1 MQSAIFQGKDLWI
14 RGESVKKEPEIH
26 KEARPVGIY
35 FKLSEKE
42 HLLILKKI
50 QNLGIRNM
58 SAYLRKMAIDGY
70 IIQLDIPTLRELV
83 RLMHVTANNIN
94 QIARRANETRS
105 IYAEDIRDLQQ
116 DYSQVW
122 NGVRNVLR
130 ELSKLK

>member
-1 MQSAIFQGKDLWI
+1 MQSAILQGKGLRI
-14 RGESVKKEPEIH
+14 RGESVNKEPEIH
-26 KEARPVGIY
+26 KTAHPVGIY

-42 HLLILKKI
+42 HLLILKKM
-50 QNLGIRNM
+50 QKFGIRNM

-70 IIQLDIPTLRELV
+70 IIQLDIPTLKELV
-83 RLMHVTANNIN
+83 RLMHITANNVN
-94 QIARRANETRS
+94 QIARRVNETRS

>member
-1 MQSAIFQGKDLWI
+1 MNSAIGM
-14 RGESVKKEPEIH
+14 
-26 KEARPVGIY
+26 Y
-35 FKLSEKE
+35 FKVSEKE
-42 HLLILKKI
+42 RELIWKRSGEA
-50 QNLGIRNM
+50 GIRNL

-70 IIQLDIPTLRELV
+70 IIQLDIPTLKELV
-83 RLMHVTANNIN
+83 RLMHIIANNVN
-94 QIARRANETRS
+94 QIARRVNETRS

>member
-1 MQSAIFQGKDLWI
+1 MNDESDLH
-14 RGESVKKEPEIH
+14 KKAH
-26 KEARPVGIY
+26 SVGIY

-42 HLLILKKI
+42 HRLILRKMQKF
-50 QNLGIRNM
+50 GIRNM

-83 RLMHVTANNIN
+83 RLMHITSNNIN
-94 QIARRANETRS
+94 QIARRVNETRS

>member
-1 MQSAIFQGKDLWI
+1 MA
-14 RGESVKKEPEIH
+14 KE
-26 KEARPVGIY
+26 RPIGMY
-35 FKLSEKE
+35 FKVSEKE
-42 HLLILKKI
+42 HKLIM
-50 QNLGIRNM
+50 QRMQEFGIRNM

-70 IIQLDIPTLRELV
+70 IIQLDIPTLKELM
-83 RLMHVTANNIN
+83 RLMHITANNIN

-105 IYAEDIRDLQQ
+105 IYAEDIRDLQR

>member
-1 MQSAIFQGKDLWI
+1 M
-14 RGESVKKEPEIH
+14 KKEPEIH
-26 KEARPVGIY
+26 KKTHPVGIY

-42 HLLILKKI
+42 HLLILKKM
-50 QNLGIRNM
+50 QKFGIRNM
-58 SAYLRKMAIDGY
+58 SAYLRRMAIDGY

-83 RLMHVTANNIN
+83 RLMHFTANNIN
-94 QIARRANETRS
+94 QIARRVNETRN
-105 IYAEDIRDLQQ
+105 IYAEDVQDLQR

>member
-1 MQSAIFQGKDLWI
+1 MQSAILQGKGLWI
-14 RGESVKKEPEIH
+14 WGESVKKELEIH
-26 KEARPVGIY
+26 KKAHPVGIY

-42 HLLILKKI
+42 HLLILKKM
-50 QNLGIRNM
+50 QKYGIRNM

-70 IIQLDIPTLRELV
+70 IIQLDIPTLKELV
-83 RLMHVTANNIN
+83 RLMHIIANNVN
-94 QIARRANETRS
+94 QIARRVNETRS

-122 NGVRNVLR
+122 SGVRNVLR